1 MTDNEKQDESGMV
14 VSARHTG
21 GYTDW
26 CPDRHDIQTLNRR
39 WRLRSWSVCVFLA
52 AGDCHGCLVGLRHRG
67 RLVVS
72 GPDIVKAGA
81 CHDCDWDHH
90 SRHGLAFLPREPLV
104 NFSGFAGV
112 PNSPVSVDPVA
123 PGVSVYWSPRYV
135 LERLADLRSGSVPP
149 RFLKDN
155 RGLFRG
161 IGEVRIA
168 TKNNPQRNLQ
178 LPADSLLSAA
188 DLASI

>member
-1 MTDNEKQDESGMV
+1 M
-14 VSARHTG
+14 
-21 GYTDW
+21 
-26 CPDRHDIQTLNRR
+26 
-39 WRLRSWSVCVFLA
+39 
-52 AGDCHGCLVGLRHRG
+52 
-67 RLVVS
+67 
-72 GPDIVKAGA
+72 
-81 CHDCDWDHH
+81 
-90 SRHGLAFLPREPLV
+90 
-104 NFSGFAGV
+104 

-135 LERLADLRSGSVPP
+135 LERLADLRNGSVPP

-155 RGLFRG
+155 HGLFRG